1 MAATETSMVEAF
13 DMEDQGV
20 EAPKASTPALFR
32 DVHWDQGGDMREFL
46 MTLRQDLF
54 NRLDHQQEV
63 LDTLLRPI
71 AKHVTSS
78 SPKSKKEKLPPTT
91 HGSEASSA
99 ASADDKK
106 KTKKGRIS
114 FTPRIFTSYT
124 NDDLAHAA
132 MANIA
137 DANQNRSKY
146 CAEKTGCVD
155 IARDDRSCAER
166 IVKNNVFDLVCA
178 LVVISNLIFLGVE
191 VEISISSQGQRQTT
205 IQVIGYAYTL
215 WFLLELCL
223 RIACDGRALF
233 CNEDWMWAW
242 LDVFVVLT
250 SLWEVAVDLTYVFM
264 ETEEIGEVV
273 GVSGLK
279 ALRIIRITRI
289 LKAIRLMRVFRFVMA
304 FRTLITSIIYTLKSL
319 FWACMLLIVI
329 MYVFAVLFTQAVN
342 DFLLDFGSAM
352 TELESVAAGQYFG
365 SLDKTMLTCFMSI
378 AGGVSW
384 GEVLPPLR
392 TISEA
397 WVGLYLIYIAFT
409 YFAVLNVVTGVF
421 CQSAIESAQNDHT
434 TVVHSIL
441 KNKELHVEKLRKL
454 FSTLGDSTDGVV
466 TFAAFEEK
474 ISSKDV
480 QAYFEVLGLD
490 VDDAWS
496 FFKLLD
502 LDEGGE
508 VEIEEFLMGCL
519 RLRGN
524 ARAIDVGK
532 IIHDQTWLIRN
543 VGKFQT
549 YVEVELRRIQEQI
562 AHAVH
567 SDAGHSALH
576 SVCDDNSPAEIMPVY

>member
-1 MAATETSMVEAF
+1 
-13 DMEDQGV
+13 
-20 EAPKASTPALFR
+20 
-32 DVHWDQGGDMREFL
+32 MRGE
-46 MTLRQDLF
+46 R
-54 NRLDHQQEV
+54 
-63 LDTLLRPI
+63 I
-71 AKHVTSS
+71 ANSNG
-78 SPKSKKEKLPPTT
+78 KSKKEKLPPTT

-137 DANQNRSKY
+137 DANQNRSK
-146 CAEKTGCVD
+146 KTGCVD

-178 LVVISNLIFLGVE
+178 LVVISNSIFLGVE

-223 RIACDGRALF
+223 RIACDGLDSPSFSGASGGAASG
-233 CNEDWMWAW
+233 CGQDWMWAW

-264 ETEEIGEVV
+264 ETEDFFV

-329 MYVFAVLFTQAVN
+329 MYVFAVLFTQETGDTVSSSASASAPFWGQTPPAVN

-378 AGGVSW
+378 AG
-384 GEVLPPLR
+384 
-392 TISEA
+392 
-397 WVGLYLIYIAFT
+397 
-409 YFAVLNVVTGVF
+409 
-421 CQSAIESAQNDHT
+421 
-434 TVVHSIL
+434 
-441 KNKELHVEKLRKL
+441 
-454 FSTLGDSTDGVV
+454 TLGDSTDGVV

-502 LDEGGE
+502 LDDARRGE

-549 YVEVELRRIQEQI
+549 YVEVELHRSQEQI